1 MKHEQKPETTPL
13 WLDIKPEYIDEN
25 FEKVLEYLR
34 NSSVRSDLTDAFY
47 QTTRDLLKQRVEKLL
62 EERRQTP
69 LFMYEDE
76 SMLDKCRFTVRL
88 LGAFLLVNE
97 STPLKDSAMT
107 VLLSSLAILTGD
119 VESVELSRVDHST
132 PLATFAVDS
141 IMGSRGTK
149 LPFSWNDIID
159 FNPHTLAFK
168 ISQTPKTVSKNG
180 IAVYEGQG
188 ALKAG
193 STIRIAASDL
203 SGFDKCN
210 MESFSLL
217 DGRISIM
224 SRKEDRLKNSAQS
237 EILELEQFTKDFIKR
252 QKTVKPAGK
261 KKYREGESANVHVTG
276 FSGGHIRVTT
286 TDSEHETVC
295 GTIVFEQDNMFWFS
309 EADFI
314 DALSLGDL
322 IEVNVLDAAS
332 GTFQLRDSFA
342 RYLIEECV
350 PEIEESGFELVG
362 TLVHQAKSMS
372 WQTNAGFVVVTPLEK
387 GYDIGDSARLA
398 ITYCG
403 KDKYYGLINARILEE
418 TEEKFDVVAL
428 RRELLASFVF
438 QDDIPDKEENVAGK
452 FQPSVISE
460 LLRMLVL
467 AQRHMS
473 LPSERFRT
481 LCTARI
487 LAEMIGDESDSR
499 YIAFVS
505 EYLENLVLFSKG
517 EYEGMKPLA
526 PSPEFGEARSVAR
539 REQIVR
545 ILMAYGKDEED
556 GMLSDIIDGGGDELL
571 KKIAVLVQSCNRI
584 DSFIDKSM
592 QNVIKR
598 EIVRCLAMET
608 EGDTDLEEENG
619 NWLGIEN
626 SRQEFKVSIFEAPKN
641 AKEQNQRINVFKTVC
656 AFLNSQVGGTLY
668 LGVNDLGYV
677 YGLKADIERMER
689 TVIGNYH
696 GVDGYVRFLTDEM
709 KKYFDL
715 SILTH
720 IDPQPLFDGQVV
732 AIVVQPY
739 TYGIV
744 YLDGTPYVRI
754 GSETVKMNETLER
767 QLQDRAILGRNADM
781 KVKSLMAAIRDKR
794 CAILHKYSS
803 SSSGEV
809 KNRNVEPFLLTAKN
823 TMVWCY
829 DLDNKENRIFRIDRC
844 EGVEVKSDVWSN
856 EKLHKAGNSD
866 IFHMSGKAPMHIV
879 LSMTLMAKNLLVEE
893 FPDSMNCLSQDKKTG
908 CWLLETDV
916 FALQGVGR
924 FYLGLADEIEI
935 IEGAELKKYAQ
946 EYVKRNFK

>member
-1 MKHEQKPETTPL
+1 MKPEQKPKATPL

-34 NSSVRSDLTDAFY
+34 NSSVRSGLTDSFY
-47 QTTRDLLKQRVEKLL
+47 QTTSDLLKQRVEKLL

-76 SMLDKCRFTVRL
+76 SMLEKCRFTVRL

-97 STPLKDSAMT
+97 SAPLKDSAMT
-107 VLLSSLAILTGD
+107 VLLSSLVILTGD

-132 PLATFAVDS
+132 PLAMFAVDS

-168 ISQTPKTVSKNG
+168 ICQPPKTVSRNG
-180 IAVYEGQG
+180 TVVYEGKG

-193 STIRIAASDL
+193 PTIRIAASDL

-210 MESFSLL
+210 IESFSLF

-237 EILELEQFTKDFIKR
+237 EILELEHFTSDFIKR
-252 QKTVKPAGK
+252 QKAVKPAGK
-261 KKYREGESANVHVTG
+261 KKYRDGESTNVNVIG

-286 TDSEHETVC
+286 TDREHEKVS
-295 GTIVFEQDNMFWFS
+295 GTIVFEQENIFWFS

-314 DALSLGDL
+314 DALSIGDL
-322 IEVNVLDAAS
+322 IEVNVLDAAG

-342 RYLIEECV
+342 RYLIEECA
-350 PEIEESGFELVG
+350 PEIEQSGFELIG
-362 TLVHQAKSMS
+362 TLVHQAKLMS
-372 WQTNAGFVVVTPLEK
+372 WQTNAGFVVVTPVEK

-403 KDKYYGLINARILEE
+403 KDKFYGMINARILGE
-418 TEEKFDVVAL
+418 TDEKFDAAAL
-428 RRELLASFVF
+428 RKELLASFAF
-438 QDDIPDKEENVAGK
+438 QDDTSDKEEADAGK
-452 FQPSVISE
+452 LQTGVISE

-517 EYEGMKPLA
+517 EYEGMKALV
-526 PSPEFGEARSVAR
+526 PSPEFGDAKSVGR

-545 ILMAYGKDEED
+545 ILMAYGNDD
-556 GMLSDIIDGGGDELL
+556 ADTMLSDIIDGEGDALL

-668 LGVNDLGYV
+668 MGVNDLGYV
-677 YGLKADIERMER
+677 NGLKADIEHMER
-689 TVIGNYH
+689 NVIGNYH
-696 GVDGYVRFLTDEM
+696 GVDGYVRYLTDEM

-739 TYGIV
+739 AYGIV
-744 YLDGTPYVRI
+744 YLDGVPYVRI
-754 GSETVKMNETLER
+754 GSETVKMSETLER
-767 QLQDRAILGRNADM
+767 QLQDRMIRDRSADM
-781 KVKSLMAAIRDKR
+781 KVTSLLAAIRDKR
-794 CAILHKYSS
+794 CAVLHKYSS
-803 SSSGEV
+803 SSSGKV
-809 KNRNVEPFLLTAKN
+809 SDRKVEPYLLTAKN

-829 DLDNKENRIFRIDRC
+829 DLDNSENRVFRVDRI
-844 EGVEVKSDVWSN
+844 EGVEVKSDAWSS
-856 EKLHKAGNSD
+856 EKLHKAGNTD
-866 IFHMSGKAPMHIV
+866 IFHMTGKTPMHIS
-879 LSMTLMAKNLLVEE
+879 LSLSLMAKNLLVEE
-893 FPDSMNCLSQDKKTG
+893 FPDSKKCLTEKNG
-908 CWLLETDV
+908 RWLLDTDV
-916 FALQGVGR
+916 FAVQGVGR

-935 IEGAELKKYAQ
+935 LEGAELKKYAQ
-946 EYVKRNFK
+946 EYARRNFR